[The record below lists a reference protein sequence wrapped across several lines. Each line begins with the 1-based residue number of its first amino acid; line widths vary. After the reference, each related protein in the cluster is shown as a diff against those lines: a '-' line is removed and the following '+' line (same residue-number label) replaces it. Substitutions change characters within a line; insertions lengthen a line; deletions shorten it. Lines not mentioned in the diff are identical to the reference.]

1 VSKSKYRNQKV
12 TVGTQNFDS
21 KAEARRYGEL
31 VVLQRAGMISELKL
45 QEKFTL
51 IGKQKGERAASYI
64 ADFTYRERGELVVE
78 DVKGM
83 KTREYVLKR
92 KLMLFVHNIRI
103 REIY

>member
-1 VSKSKYRNQKV
+1 MSKSKYRNHKV
-12 TVGTQNFDS
+12 TVGALNFDS

-64 ADFTYRERGELVVE
+64 ADFTYMERGELVVE

-92 KLMLFVHNIRI
+92 KLMLFVHNLRI